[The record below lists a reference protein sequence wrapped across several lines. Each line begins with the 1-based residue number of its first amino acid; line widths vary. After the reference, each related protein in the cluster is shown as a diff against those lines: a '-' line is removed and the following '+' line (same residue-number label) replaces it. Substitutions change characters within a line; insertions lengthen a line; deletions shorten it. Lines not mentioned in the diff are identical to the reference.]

1 VEYLGVTKT
10 KFILP
15 TAPQR
20 AISLNRGMAMPG
32 WSDIFGLHADD
43 PEDAIG
49 FAESVNR
56 INLLVEREI
65 VEHQIPPS
73 RIIIGGFSQGGALAL
88 HYSLR
93 HPSHSFGGCVAF
105 SSWVP
110 FHKDYPTALSSH
122 AASLP
127 ILQAHGTADAVVGYE
142 WGQKS
147 HLLLKSLITN
157 PEPILLSIP
166 VSFHPPPFLTSLP
179 PTPFFP
185 SLISIPTAHG
195 S

>member
-1 VEYLGVTKT
+1 
-10 KFILP
+10 
-15 TAPQR
+15 
-20 AISLNRGMAMPG
+20 MAMPG

-49 FAESVNR
+49 FADSVSR

-65 VEHQIPPS
+65 NEHQISPS

-93 HPSHSFGGCVAF
+93 HPLYSFGGCIAL

-122 AASLP
+122 ATALP
-127 ILQAHGTADAVVGYE
+127 ILQAHGTADSVVGYG
-142 WGQKS
+142 WGKKS
-147 HLLLKSLITN
+147 HELLKSLISN

-166 VSFHPPPFLTSLP
+166 VSLHPLSSLHSSS
-179 PTPFFP
+179 F
-185 SLISIPTAHG
+185 SLLLSSPHPCVAIAHG